1 MSTKTARIINR
12 VLTYGFL
19 ALLSIIIIY
28 PLLVTAQ
35 SAFQSRAIAA
45 FSLDFSA
52 EWGLDS
58 FRRLFE
64 ETNYLYWY
72 KNTVIIASV
81 VMLVQVTV
89 VTLAGYVFSR
99 YRFFGRKQSLVFFL
113 VIQMVPTTAAL
124 TAYFVLANI
133 LGAIDQ
139 YWLLALIYIGGGIPM
154 NVWLMKGYFDTIPS
168 DFDESARIDGAGHL
182 RIFLQINLPLVR
194 PMLAVQA
201 LWAFMGPFND
211 FLLSSFLLRTNRFL
225 TLAPGL
231 QTLVS
236 NPREQQVALFAAG
249 AVLAALPIVL
259 LFFFLQKNFVSG
271 LTSGGSK
278 G

>member
-1 MSTKTARIINR
+1 MSTKTARIVNR
-12 VLTYGFL
+12 ILTYGFL
-19 ALLSIIIIY
+19 FLLSIIIIY
-28 PLLVTAQ
+28 PLLITVQ
-35 SAFQSRAIAA
+35 SAFQSRPVAA
-45 FSLDFSA
+45 FALDFSA
-52 EWGLDS
+52 EWGFDS

-64 ETNYLYWY
+64 ETNYLHWY
-72 KNTVIIASV
+72 KNTLVIALV
-81 VMLVQVTV
+81 VMVVQVTV
-89 VTLAGYVFSR
+89 VTLAGYVYSR
-99 YRFFGRKQSLVFFL
+99 YRFVGRKHSLIFFL

-154 NVWLMKGYFDTIPS
+154 NVWLMKGYFDTIPRE
-168 DFDESARIDGAGHL
+168 FDESARIDGAGHL
-182 RIFLQINLPLVR
+182 RIFAQINLPLVR

-211 FLLSSFLLRTNRFL
+211 YILSRFLLRTNTVL

-231 QTLVS
+231 QTLIS
-236 NPREQQVALFAAG
+236 NPREQKVALFAAG
-249 AVLAALPIVL
+249 AVLAAVPIVV